1 MSNPDQAPGYDG
13 EPTYDQDEYNEYLRW
28 REETEPQ
35 TKRASPGPGRDLLAR
50 AFGFQPGKQTVED
63 QRRSAATVAKTVAKA
78 LNSTRRTWT
87 TLEFRPSL

>member
-35 TKRASPGPGRDLLAR
+35 TKRASPGPGAGPTRP
-50 AFGFQPGKQTVED
+50 AFGFQPGKQTVDD
-63 QRRSAATVAKTVAKA
+63 QRRSAATVAKA

>member
-50 AFGFQPGKQTVED
+50 PSDSNLAS
-63 QRRSAATVAKTVAKA
+63 RRSTISAVPPR
-78 LNSTRRTWT
+78 L
-87 TLEFRPSL
+87 